1 MFGRIIV
8 ATDLHASTRMS
19 LRAACDL
26 LHGEGQVLLVHVV
39 RPLAGLPH
47 GGRDDVDDR
56 MRADAAAQMLDLASG
71 FKRERGVD
79 ILCLTATGS
88 PGEEIAR
95 IAVEREADLVVLAH
109 DPVDDPATLGSVSY
123 KVAHLAPCAVL
134 VLKTPDSVKVVQRG
148 PRRPSRPDS
157 HREVGGARGPRLS
170 HGPPGSQRIGR

>member
-26 LHGEGQVLLVHVV
+26 LHSEGQVLLVHVI
-39 RPLAGLPH
+39 RPLAGLP
-47 GGRDDVDDR
+47 V
-56 MRADAAAQMLDLASG
+56 ADQARVYARVKANADLQMVDLASW
-71 FKRERGVD
+71 FTRQRGVE

-88 PGEEIAR
+88 PGREIAR

-123 KVAHLAPCAVL
+123 QVAHLAPCAVL
-134 VLKTPDSVKVVQRG
+134 VLKPEGPATAVPPRSVKA
-148 PRRPSRPDS
+148 PRRTPRAKAGGRRP
-157 HREVGGARGPRLS
+157 A
-170 HGPPGSQRIGR
+170 GS